1 MLSSL
6 RPFGACLSPG
16 PNPSALKSKPKPKVG
31 EVRRFLPPAGGSFVV
46 PRCSLWVRPARARN
60 MAAAGVF
67 TGLQCFIDSIM
78 YASNVFAGS
87 PDLAIAI
94 QSSLFGYALMQV
106 VVTYHSGVRVLIAP
120 VSYEVVPFLK
130 RLSVIVR
137 TAVPTAAATPT
148 MFAAS
153 FIVNGLAG
161 LLYAAQ
167 PAVAQTRARARARN
181 PNRPSPRSRPDQ
193 RCYSASCPSC
203 RLACG
208 WLFCCRRRCSRASWP
223 PSAGAS
229 TSSPSTS

>member
-1 MLSSL
+1 
-6 RPFGACLSPG
+6 
-16 PNPSALKSKPKPKVG
+16 
-31 EVRRFLPPAGGSFVV
+31 
-46 PRCSLWVRPARARN
+46 

-148 MFAAS
+148 MLAAS

-181 PNRPSPRSRPDQ
+181 PNRPSPRSRPEQ

-203 RLACG
+203 RLARG